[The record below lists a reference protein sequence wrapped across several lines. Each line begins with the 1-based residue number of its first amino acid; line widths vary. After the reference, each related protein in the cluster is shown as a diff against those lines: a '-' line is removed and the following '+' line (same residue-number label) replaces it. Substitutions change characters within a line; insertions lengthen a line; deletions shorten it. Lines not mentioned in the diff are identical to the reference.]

1 MADIEL
7 ITMDEAKQHLRVDFN
22 DDDPNIDLKR
32 KAASAIVLNYI
43 ETPPATW
50 LGPESTPFNIKAAA
64 LLILE
69 SLFDESE
76 KAKMIAGIA
85 ADDLNNP
92 AVGLMYSYRML
103 SMG

>member
-7 ITMDEAKQHLRVDFN
+7 ISMDEAKRHLRVDFN
-22 DDDPNIDLKR
+22 DDDQNIDLKR
-32 KAASAIVLNYI
+32 KAASAIVLRYI
-43 ETPPATW
+43 ETPPEEW
-50 LGPESTPFNIKAAA
+50 LGPDTTPFDIKAAA

-85 ADDLNNP
+85 ADDLQNP
-92 AVGLMYSYRML
+92 AVSLMYSYRML

>member
-1 MADIEL
+1 MADFEF
-7 ITMDEAKQHLRVDFN
+7 ITMDEAKQHLRVDFT

-32 KAASAIVLNYI
+32 KAACAIVLRYI
-43 ETPPATW
+43 ETPPAEWT
-50 LGPESTPFNIKAAA
+50 GPATTPFDIKAAA

-76 KAKMIAGIA
+76 KAKMLAGIA
-85 ADDLNNP
+85 ADDLSNP
-92 AVGLMYSYRML
+92 AVSLMYSYRML